1 MKHDFK
7 KLIERREK
15 ETVINI
21 DNLLAAYFYIIL
33 VLLLIKQSANG
44 IVAWRSGKRM
54 LIYLFQTIG
63 QRY

>member
-1 MKHDFK
+1 MKHDLK

-33 VLLLIKQSANG
+33 VLLLIKQSADG
-44 IVAWRSGKRM
+44 IVAWRSDKRM

>member
-1 MKHDFK
+1 MKHDLK

-44 IVAWRSGKRM
+44 IVAWRSDKRM